1 MGKTAAAM
9 GTPEA
14 PWALKTPPGT
24 SDFLAWRDATLDT
37 PSLVVQVGKT
47 QLRYHLRCIEDL
59 HAMLKAHGDWML
71 LGSAD
76 EQKPAA
82 EGTVEAWG
90 RSVNNPMKGWYGIKK
105 GLRGRFGM
113 YVPPVLEALGLA
125 EVEHNPKNNRMR
137 AK

>member
-1 MGKTAAAM
+1 MTKTNGN
-9 GTPEA
+9 GTEA
-14 PWALKTPPGT
+14 SPWKLQTPPGT
-24 SDFLAWRDATLDT
+24 SDYEAWRDEGAD
-37 PSLVVQVGKT
+37 PPALVVQVGKT
-47 QLRYHLRCIEDL
+47 QLRYQLRCIEDL
-59 HAMLKAHGDWML
+59 HAMLQQHGDWML

-76 EQKPAA
+76 EQKPAT

-90 RSVNNPMKGWYGIKK
+90 RSPKNPVKGWYGIKK

-137 AK
+137 ARG